1 LKLKDSSYKLS
12 EVRTDPKEAK
22 ATEIAQKEAEQQKVM
37 KTACEI
43 DSSLQERIKEGAITN
58 IV

>member
-22 ATEIAQKEAEQQKVM
+22 ATEVAQKEAEQQKVM

-43 DSSLQERIKEGAITN
+43 DLSL
-58 IV
+58 